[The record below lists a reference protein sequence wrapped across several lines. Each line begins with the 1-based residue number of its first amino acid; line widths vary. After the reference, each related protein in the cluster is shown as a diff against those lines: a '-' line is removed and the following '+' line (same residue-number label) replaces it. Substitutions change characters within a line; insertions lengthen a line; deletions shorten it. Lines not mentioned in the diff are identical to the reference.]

1 MMKIIFKTF
10 WNRQII
16 STQLKDF
23 SDWREYSEKVM
34 SSLLLL
40 SILANFLYEVLLKT
54 LSQELNGIIFYVSNF

>member
-1 MMKIIFKTF
+1 MMKIILKIF
-10 WNRQII
+10 WNRRIL

-34 SSLLLL
+34 SALLLL
-40 SILANFLYEVLLKT
+40 SISANFLYVVLLKT

>member
-1 MMKIIFKTF
+1 MMKIILKIF
-10 WNRQII
+10 WNRRIL

-40 SILANFLYEVLLKT
+40 SILANFLYVVLLKT